1 MLTLLSFLAALG
13 ILVTVHE
20 YGHYRVAKSLG
31 VRILRF
37 SVGFGPVVASVRRGS
52 DDTEFALSAIPLG
65 GYVKML
71 DEREGEVEP
80 HERHRAFNNQSV
92 GVRSAIV
99 LAGPLANLLLAVVA
113 YCGMF
118 MLGVTGPQPLVGRV
132 VEGSPAA
139 RAGLHP
145 GDQILA
151 VEGKPTHIWDNVVA
165 TTIDAIL
172 DAREVALR
180 VRSQEGEEREVRIDF
195 SPYSVDDLTRR
206 DFFRRVGLEPR
217 RVDVPAVLG
226 EVVPGDPADRAGL
239 RAGDR
244 ILKVD
249 GVPVVDWFDWVDAV
263 REHPAR
269 TLSVVVSRAGGEV
282 ALTVTPRAEEL
293 DGRLVGKV
301 GAGGVPPKTDGADL
315 PTATERYGPVDAL
328 REGVL
333 RTAAT
338 TTTTLKF
345 LGRMVMGEA
354 SIKHLSG
361 PVSIARVAGASA
373 RLGLPRFLEFLG
385 LMSVSLA
392 VLNLLPIPLL
402 DGGHL
407 MYYLIESI
415 MRRPLPERVQA
426 LGQQVGMVLLVGLM
440 VIANYN
446 DLMPYLARLF

>member
-13 ILVTVHE
+13 VLVAIHE

-31 VRILRF
+31 VKILRF
-37 SVGFGPVVASVRRGS
+37 SVGFGPVIASFRRGP
-52 DDTEFALSAIPLG
+52 DNTEFALSAIPLG

-71 DEREGEVEP
+71 DEREEEVP
-80 HERHRAFNNQSV
+80 ACDRHRAFNNQSV

-99 LAGPLANLLLAVVA
+99 VAGPLANFVLAIVA
-113 YCGMF
+113 YWGMF
-118 MLGVTGPQPLVGRV
+118 LLGVSGPQPQVGRV

-139 RAGLHP
+139 LAGLQA

-151 VEGKPTHIWDNVVA
+151 VEGKATRIWDNVVA
-165 TTIDAIL
+165 TTVDAIL
-172 DAREVALR
+172 DARAVSLL
-180 VRSQEGEEREVRIDF
+180 VRTQEGDEREVRIDF

-217 RVDVPAVLG
+217 RAHVPADIG
-226 EVVPGDPADRAGL
+226 EIVPGGAADIGGL
-239 RAGDR
+239 RTGDR
-244 ILKVD
+244 IMRVD
-249 GVPVVDWFDWVDAV
+249 GMEITDWFDWVDAV
-263 REHPAR
+263 RENPAR
-269 TLSVVVSRAGGEV
+269 ALSVVVERGGRTVE
-282 ALTVTPRAEEL
+282 LTITPRAEES

-301 GAGGVPPKTDGADL
+301 GAGGVQPKDTGEGI
-315 PTATERYGPVDAL
+315 PFATEQYGPWDAL
-328 REGVL
+328 REGAS
-333 RTAAT
+333 RTAT
-338 TTTTLKF
+338 TTLTTLKF
-345 LGRMVMGEA
+345 LA
-354 SIKHLSG
+354 SLVTGDASLKHLTG

-407 MYYLIESI
+407 MYYLLESI

-426 LGQQVGMVLLVGLM
+426 LGQQVGLVLLVGLM

>member
-1 MLTLLSFLAALG
+1 MLTLLSFLVALG
-13 ILVTVHE
+13 VLVAVHE

-31 VRILRF
+31 VKILRF
-37 SVGFGPVVASVRRGS
+37 SVGFGPVIASVRRGP

-92 GVRSAIV
+92 GVRTAIV
-99 LAGPLANLLLAVVA
+99 AAGPLANLMLAVAA
-113 YCGMF
+113 YWCMF
-118 MLGVTGPQPLVGRV
+118 MLGVNGPQPLVGRV

-139 RAGLHP
+139 RAGLQA
-145 GDQILA
+145 GDQILQ

-165 TTIDAIL
+165 TTVDAIL
-172 DAREVALR
+172 DAREVTLL
-180 VRSQEGEEREVRIDF
+180 VRKPDGLEREVRIDF

-217 RVDVPAVLG
+217 RIHVPAELG
-226 EVVPGDPADRAGL
+226 EVVPGGAADSAGL
-239 RAGDR
+239 RKGDR
-244 ILKVD
+244 VLRVD
-249 GVPVVDWFDWVDAV
+249 GRKVSDWFDWVDAV
-263 REHPAR
+263 RDNPAR
-269 TLSVVVSRAGGEV
+269 ALSVVVERDGSTLE
-282 ALTVTPRAEEL
+282 LTVTPRAEEL

-301 GAGGVPPKTDGADL
+301 GAGGVPPPESNADI
-315 PTATERYGPVDAL
+315 PYATEQYGPWDAL
-328 REGVL
+328 REGYA
-333 RTAAT
+333 RTVAT
-338 TTTTLKF
+338 TATTLKF
-345 LGRMVMGEA
+345 LGSMVSGDA
-354 SIKHLSG
+354 SMKHLTG

-426 LGQQVGMVLLVGLM
+426 LGQQVGLVLLVGLM

>member
-13 ILVTVHE
+13 VLVTVHE

-31 VRILRF
+31 VKILRF
-37 SVGFGPVVASVRRGS
+37 SVGFGPVVASVRRGT
-52 DDTEFALSAIPLG
+52 DATEFALSAIPLG

-71 DEREGEVEP
+71 DEREGDVEA

-92 GVRSAIV
+92 GVRTAIV
-99 LAGPLANLLLAVVA
+99 AAGPLANLALAVVA
-113 YCGMF
+113 YWCMF

-132 VEGSPAA
+132 VADSPAA
-139 RAGLHP
+139 RAGLQA
-145 GDQILA
+145 GDQILT
-151 VEGKPTHIWDNVVA
+151 VEGRATRIWDNVIA
-165 TTIDAIL
+165 TTVDAIL
-172 DAREVALR
+172 DAREVTLL
-180 VRSQEGEEREVRIDF
+180 VRKPDGQEREVRIDF

-217 RVDVPAVLG
+217 RVHVPAELG
-226 EVVPGDPADRAGL
+226 EVVPGGAADKAGL
-239 RAGDR
+239 LKGDR
-244 ILKVD
+244 VLGVD
-249 GVPVVDWFDWVDAV
+249 GREIADWFDWVDVV
-263 REHPAR
+263 RDSPAR
-269 TLSVVVSRAGGEV
+269 TLAVRVERDGRTLDLA
-282 ALTVTPRAEEL
+282 VTPRAEES

-301 GAGGVPPKTDGADL
+301 GAGGVA
-315 PTATERYGPVDAL
+315 PTGNGGDIPYATEQYGALDAL
-328 REGVL
+328 HEACS
-333 RTAAT
+333 RTIAT
-338 TTTTLKF
+338 TATTLKF
-345 LGRMVMGEA
+345 LASMVAGEA
-354 SIKHLSG
+354 SMKHLTG